1 MKIIVI
7 DGFTLNPG
15 DLIWEDLKKLGPCE
29 IYDRSTPCEKL
40 QRCKDADIVITNKV
54 VFDRDTILKLPNLKY
69 IGVTATGY
77 NVIDIEAAKEKNIIV
92 TNVPSYASESVA
104 QAVFA
109 LLLELCNHVGHHSQ
123 TVKAGKWASSP
134 DFCYWDFPLVE
145 LKALTMGIVGC
156 GRIGHVVAKIA
167 HAFDM
172 QVLGY
177 DKYHTEVEGIQ
188 MVELEKLFTKSDVIS
203 LHCPLTAETE
213 GFVNKELLSKM
224 KSTAFLINTSRG
236 PLICEKDLA
245 QALQNGS
252 IAGAAVDVLSG
263 EPPAPDNPL
272 LYVKNCYITPHI
284 AWATKAAR
292 QRLMDVTVE
301 NTRAYI
307 YGKPVNVVSR

>member
-7 DGFTLNPG
+7 DGATLNPG
-15 DLIWEDLKKLGPCE
+15 DLSWDDLKKLGPCE
-29 IYDRSTPCEKL
+29 IYDRSTPWEKL

-54 VFDRDTILKLPNLKY
+54 MFDRDTILKLPNLKY

-145 LKALTMGIVGC
+145 LKGLTMGIVGC
-156 GRIGHVVAKIA
+156 GRIGRVVAKIA

-177 DKYHTEVEGIQ
+177 DKYYTEVEGIQ
-188 MVELEKLFTKSDVIS
+188 MVDLERLFSKSDVIS

-213 GFVNKELLSKM
+213 GLVNKELLSKM

-245 QALQNGS
+245 QALQNGR

-263 EPPAPDNPL
+263 EPPTPDNPL
-272 LYVKNCYITPHI
+272 MYAKNCYITPHI
-284 AWATKAAR
+284 AWATQAAR

-301 NTRAYI
+301 NTRAFI
-307 YGKPVNVVSR
+307 NEKPVNVVSS

>member
-7 DGFTLNPG
+7 DGATLNPG
-15 DLIWEDLKKLGPCE
+15 DLSWDDLKKLGPCE
-29 IYDRSTPCEKL
+29 IYDRSTPWEKL

-54 VFDRDTILKLPNLKY
+54 VFDRDTIKKLPNLKY

-77 NVIDIEAAKEKNIIV
+77 NIIDIEAAKEKNIIV

-145 LKALTMGIVGC
+145 LKGLTMGIVGC
-156 GRIGHVVAKIA
+156 GRIGRVVAKIA

-177 DKYHTEVEGIQ
+177 DKYDAEVEGIQ
-188 MVELEKLFTKSDVIS
+188 MVELERLFSKSDVIS

-213 GFVNKELLSKM
+213 GLVNKELLSKM

-245 QALQNGS
+245 QALQNGR

-263 EPPAPDNPL
+263 EPPTPDNPL
-272 LYVKNCYITPHI
+272 MYAKNCYITPHI
-284 AWATKAAR
+284 AWATQAAR

-301 NTRAYI
+301 NTRAFI
-307 YGKPVNVVSR
+307 NGKPVNVVSS